1 MEFGSKWGGHF
12 FAEARYVRIFTGG
25 GVQTDYVPV
34 TFGFRRLSVGWL

>member
-1 MEFGSKWGGHF
+1 MEFGSKWGGHL

-34 TFGFRRLSVGWL
+34 TFGFRR